1 MPVIKNDE
9 IEMPGWC
16 ELQFYE
22 LVALVP
28 NEAHTF
34 KRTHPNEKL
43 IIGKGKCQIRFENQ
57 IVFGE
62 DGTNLN
68 LKQEDSYFEIM
79 EVMQDTIAIRMCG
92 DWSGETSSGIFT
104 VSKSDTPQDGGDP
117 VNYLKETNFDS
128 HYHDCDEYWIL
139 FEGSG
144 TAVTER
150 KSCQVEYGDCV
161 ATGMGHHLDFPQVTD
176 PVSAVYFE
184 SLLEGRKRGGHLW
197 DHTHGEAQP
206 DPKRV

>member
-1 MPVIKNDE
+1 MVCVRSGPKLKLVNTIFVVCERRMPVIKNDE

-22 LVALVP
+22 LVALAP

-79 EVMQDTIAIRMCG
+79 EVIQDTIAIRM
-92 DWSGETSSGIFT
+92 
-104 VSKSDTPQDGGDP
+104 
-117 VNYLKETNFDS
+117 
-128 HYHDCDEYWIL
+128 
-139 FEGSG
+139 
-144 TAVTER
+144 
-150 KSCQVEYGDCV
+150 
-161 ATGMGHHLDFPQVTD
+161 
-176 PVSAVYFE
+176 
-184 SLLEGRKRGGHLW
+184 
-197 DHTHGEAQP
+197 
-206 DPKRV
+206 